1 MKFKICGRVTVS
13 AYTFVEAATEAE
25 ALAIAKDRSGALAPH
40 GSRDGKDPLTEF
52 IIETADGLLLGA
64 HAEPLDKEDLREWSE
79 LEDDGDDEDDDDEDS
94 DED

>member
-52 IIETADGLLLGA
+52 ILSAADGLLLGA
-64 HAEPLDKEDLREWSE
+64 HAEPLDKEDLQEWSE
-79 LEDDGDDEDDDDEDS
+79 LEEGGSDDDEDS

>member
-25 ALAIAKDRSGALAPH
+25 AIAIAKGRSGALAPH

-52 IIETADGLLLGA
+52 IIEAADGLLLGA
-64 HAEPLDKEDLREWSE
+64 HVEPLDKEDLQEWSE
-79 LEDDGDDEDDDDEDS
+79 LEDDGSDDDEDS